1 LLRAVRQESV
11 ASGLSRKAAAVGR
24 HQSVASGFSRKAAAS
39 RVLMQMHDASLS
51 ATSRQAPLRR
61 HAPLFLTFCPN
72 RKEPFFAEPAKV
84 ELVQAQ
90 FLRAGSEVQFALTA
104 YCFMPDH
111 MHLIA
116 TGLAEDAD
124 VKKFIVRAKQY
135 SGFYFKREFGISVW
149 QRYGFDRVI
158 RDDMELACTIGYIVA
173 NPVGAGLVSDPLLYA
188 YLGSTRFEVTELLEM
203 GECDRRLTQP
213 SA

>member
-1 LLRAVRQESV
+1 MAHPYPAHHDKLPY
-11 ASGLSRKAAAVGR
+11 VGK
-24 HQSVASGFSRKAAAS
+24 H
-39 RVLMQMHDASLS
+39 HY
-51 ATSRQAPLRR
+51 
-61 HAPLFLTFCPN
+61 FLTFCTT

-111 MHLIA
+111 VHLIA

-135 SGFYFKREFGISVW
+135 SGFYFKRKFGISLW

-173 NPVGAGLVSDPLLYA
+173 NPVGAGLVSHPLQYA

-203 GECDRRLTQP
+203 CEYDGACGSRSLSP
-213 SA
+213 

>member
-1 LLRAVRQESV
+1 MAHPYPAHHDKLPY
-11 ASGLSRKAAAVGR
+11 VGKQ
-24 HQSVASGFSRKAAAS
+24 HY
-39 RVLMQMHDASLS
+39 
-51 ATSRQAPLRR
+51 
-61 HAPLFLTFCPN
+61 FLTFCTN

-111 MHLIA
+111 VHLIA

-135 SGFYFKREFGISVW
+135 SGFYFKRKFGISLW

-173 NPVGAGLVSDPLLYA
+173 NPVGAGLVSHPLQYA
-188 YLGSTRFEVTELLEM
+188 YLGSTRFEVPELLEM
-203 GECDRRLTQP
+203 CEYDRRLTQP

>member
-1 LLRAVRQESV
+1 MAHPYPAHHDKLPY
-11 ASGLSRKAAAVGR
+11 VGR
-24 HQSVASGFSRKAAAS
+24 H
-39 RVLMQMHDASLS
+39 HY
-51 ATSRQAPLRR
+51 
-61 HAPLFLTFCPN
+61 FLTFGTN
-72 RKEPFFAEPAKV
+72 RKEPLFAEPAKV
-84 ELVQAQ
+84 ELVRAQ

-111 MHLIA
+111 VHLIA

-124 VKKFIVRAKQY
+124 VKKFIARAKQY
-135 SGFYFKREFGISVW
+135 SGFYFNRKFGISLW

-173 NPVGAGLVSDPLLYA
+173 NPVRAGLVSHPLQYA
-188 YLGSTRFEVTELLEM
+188 YLGSTRFEVPELLEM
-203 GECDRRLTQP
+203 CEYDRRLTQP

>member
-1 LLRAVRQESV
+1 MAHPYPAHHDKLPY
-11 ASGLSRKAAAVGR
+11 VGG
-24 HQSVASGFSRKAAAS
+24 H
-39 RVLMQMHDASLS
+39 HY
-51 ATSRQAPLRR
+51 
-61 HAPLFLTFCPN
+61 FLTFCTN
-72 RKEPFFAEPAKV
+72 RKEPLFAEPAKV
-84 ELVQAQ
+84 ELVRAQ

-116 TGLAEDAD
+116 TGLAEDAN
-124 VKKFIVRAKQY
+124 VKKFIARAKQY
-135 SGFYFKREFGISVW
+135 SGFYFKRTFGISLW

-173 NPVGAGLVSDPLLYA
+173 NPVRAGLVSHPLQYA
-188 YLGSTRFEVTELLEM
+188 YLGSTRFEVPELLEM
-203 GECDRRLTQP
+203 CEYDRRLTQP